1 MNINPSV
8 TGLIGSA
15 ERFVAEGKTIEP
27 IIESMQTSSTS
38 SKQSVSTYTNLD
50 DLKRAELRGEK
61 HTVSDEQIV
70 MAIERAIKAMQGKST
85 SLEFTIHEKTKKISI
100 KVMDRETGEI
110 IREIPPEKSLDFVA
124 NLWELAGILID
135 EKR

>member
-1 MNINPSV
+1 V
-8 TGLIGSA
+8 T
-15 ERFVAEGKTIEP
+15 
-27 IIESMQTSSTS
+27 
-38 SKQSVSTYTNLD
+38 TYTNMD
-50 DLKRAELRGEK
+50 DLKKAELRGEK

-85 SLEFTIHEKTKKISI
+85 SLEFTVHEKTRRISV
-100 KVMDRETGEI
+100 KVLDRDSGEI